1 MPDSR
6 GESFARPS
14 DQITPK
20 ELFLNRRQFLIAA
33 GVVSASAFLAA
44 CGAGSQPPSSG
55 GVYTDTLTDQ
65 DTALNFNNYFEFST
79 SKSEVAVLAKSFPI
93 SPWTV
98 EVGGLVKNPKT
109 YTLEDLRIDFPPSEH
124 TYRMRCVEAWSMYLP
139 WTGFHLNELLLQA
152 SPLPE
157 AKYVAFEGALK
168 PDAMPGQTSN
178 LYPWPYTEGLRLDE
192 AMHDLTILAT
202 GLYGETLSPQNGAP
216 LRLVVPWKYGFKGIK
231 AITKIT
237 LTSDMPP
244 TFWNKVA
251 PNEYGFYANV
261 NPAVNHPR
269 WSQAT
274 ETRLGESEARPT
286 LLYNGYDEVAAL
298 YAGMDLKTN
307 F

>member
-6 GESFARPS
+6 GESFARPT

-20 ELFLNRRQFLIAA
+20 KLFLNRRQFLKAA

-44 CGAGSQPPSSG
+44 CGVGSQPPSSD
-55 GVYTDTLTDQ
+55 GVYVDTLTDQ

-79 SKSEVAVLAKSFPI
+79 SKSEVAVLAKIFPI

-124 TYRMRCVEAWSMYLP
+124 IYRMRCVEAWSMYLP

-152 SPLPE
+152 GPLPE
-157 AKYVAFEGALK
+157 AKYVAFEGVLK
-168 PDAMPGQTSN
+168 PDAMPGQTSD
-178 LYPWPYTEGLRLDE
+178 LYPWPYMEGLRLDE
-192 AMHDLTILAT
+192 AMHDLSILAT
-202 GLYGETLSPQNGAP
+202 GLYGEALAPQNGAP

-237 LTSDMPP
+237 LTSDMPS

-286 LLYNGYDEVAAL
+286 LLYNGYDEVATL